1 MGKAKIDPALCYSL
15 LFLEHDKV
23 PDQSGARPAGLCN
36 TCYNVCPLADKAIM
50 LKDNLFPVIL
60 DGCVGCGICVERCP
74 VRPKR
79 AVKVIPTGMGRADE
93 AGFHYQRA
101 KKRHEITSGARRVDP
116 SKPLKG
122 EDLLKEKSEITGT
135 EHAPKFTFPG
145 EPPKT
150 IEGWE

>member
-1 MGKAKIDPALCYSL
+1 MGKAKIDPSLCYSL
-15 LFLEHDKV
+15 LFFEHDKL
-23 PDQSGARPAGLCN
+23 PDQSGARIGALCN

-79 AVKVIPTGMGRADE
+79 AVNVIPAGMGRTDE
-93 AGFHYQRA
+93 AGFYYQKA
-101 KKRHEITSGARRVDP
+101 KKSHDARSGARHADP

-122 EDLLKEKSEITGT
+122 DDLLKEKSGITGSSET
-135 EHAPKFTFPG
+135 PQFTFPG